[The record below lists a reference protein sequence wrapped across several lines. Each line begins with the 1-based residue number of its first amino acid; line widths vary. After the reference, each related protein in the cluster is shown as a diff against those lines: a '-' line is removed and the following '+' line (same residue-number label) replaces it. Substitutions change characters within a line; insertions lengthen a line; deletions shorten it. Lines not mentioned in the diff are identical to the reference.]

1 MKPPPRTALDDA
13 LLSPMPGARSQGP
26 FTPRGRR
33 GVTHVPTSRKQYP
46 GPNNFFFEFT
56 PPPRASH
63 QVSCSHTSPL
73 MFTTHTPCQPR
84 RPHCSARD
92 HHTCTSAHVHT
103 YTCTRTR
110 AHVHTSHVHVHTSHV
125 HVHTCTRHTYTCTRR
140 TRAHTYLA
148 GTLLELKVAEG
159 DVVHLGQQ
167 LCIVEA
173 MKSMCMC
180 MSAWAWPCVHRRGH
194 EEY

>member
-1 MKPPPRTALDDA
+1 MTHCFLRCRVRVHRAHSHLAVAGVSHMYQQAASSTLGPTTFFSSSHHPLVPHTRSRVLTPAPSCSPRTHLANHVVPIAPL
-13 LLSPMPGARSQGP
+13 
-26 FTPRGRR
+26 
-33 GVTHVPTSRKQYP
+33 VT
-46 GPNNFFFEFT
+46 
-56 PPPRASH
+56 
-63 QVSCSHTSPL
+63 
-73 MFTTHTPCQPR
+73 TTHAQ
-84 RPHCSARD
+84 
-92 HHTCTSAHVHT
+92 VH
-103 YTCTRTR
+103 TCTRTR
-110 AHVHTSHVHVHTSHV
+110 AHVHVHTCTRAHVHVHTSHVHVHTSHV